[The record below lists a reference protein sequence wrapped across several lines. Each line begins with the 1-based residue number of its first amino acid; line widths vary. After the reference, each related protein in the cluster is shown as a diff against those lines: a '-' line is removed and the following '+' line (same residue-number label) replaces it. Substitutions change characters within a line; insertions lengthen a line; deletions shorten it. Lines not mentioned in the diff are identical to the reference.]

1 MPGLASSLF
10 LCCLCLAPS
19 AGTFAASGMGRSDVL
34 IDAHGYNAAGAVVV
48 PIRPIAEWLGA
59 TVEARGKAIRITR
72 DTLSVGLTMGGTQ
85 ASVNGRAVTLSTPA
99 RVYGGVTCVPVRFVA
114 EAFGCEVSY
123 VAEGSVQWDK
133 TGYIPHVLIAFAG
146 ETARVLVHAAP
157 PDVVASIL
165 AAVDREEPGRGTE
178 YLLGVT
184 AFKGNWAKAH
194 HPNWDEAYGFGQ
206 RWGTLVLQ
214 RAKAGWRQVYTT
226 TRVSHDPADL
236 RQAGVPIEVA
246 KALGME
252 VE

>member
-19 AGTFAASGMGRSDVL
+19 AGIFAAPGVGRSDVL
-34 IDAHGYNAAGAVVV
+34 IDAHGYNVAGAVVV

-59 TVEARGKAIRITR
+59 TVQARGKDISITR
-72 DTLSVGLTMGGTQ
+72 GNLAVGLTMGGIQ
-85 ASVNGRAVTLSTPA
+85 ASVNGRAVTLSAPA
-99 RVYGGVTCVPVRFVA
+99 RVYGGITCVPVRFVA

-123 VAEGSVQWDK
+123 IAEGSVQWDQ
-133 TGYIPHVLIAFAG
+133 TGYIPHVLVVSSG
-146 ETARVLVHAAP
+146 KTARVLVHAAP
-157 PDVVASIL
+157 PDVVAGIL
-165 AAVDREEPGRGTE
+165 AAVDRDEPGRGTE

-184 AFKGNWAKAH
+184 AHKGEWAKAH

-206 RWGTLVLQ
+206 RWGTMVLQ
-214 RAKAGWRQVYTT
+214 RGKAGWRQVYYT

-236 RQAGVPIEVA
+236 RQAKVPIEVA